1 MSVVFK
7 AFESVV
13 LSGNVREVEVGRET
27 EDKTGRLGKARW
39 LNI

>member
-7 AFESVV
+7 AFELVV

-27 EDKTGRLGKARW
+27 KRTKQDDWGRRDG
-39 LNI
+39 